1 MDFILNVA
9 SQIHPCYKSSYKLQ
23 RMSSY
28 CRGSDCNLSDIIP
41 GLVLDVYEG
50 QITALLGHSGAG
62 KTTLLNMLSGLSVP
76 TSGGKAAMLS
86 NDRTWTNKLAV
97 HFLS

>member
-1 MDFILNVA
+1 MDFMLNVS
-9 SQIHPCYKSSYKLQ
+9 SQIHPCSKSSYKLQ
-23 RMSSY
+23 RTPRY
-28 CRGSDCNLSDIIP
+28 YIGSDCNLLDIIP

-76 TSGGKAAMLS
+76 TSGGKA
-86 NDRTWTNKLAV
+86 TV
-97 HFLS
+97 Q